1 MDKKVS
7 NPIAFPIDIEDLP
20 EYIWLNKKGQLV
32 IDSRVKNWG
41 WLIPTIEDAIKYSG
55 DADEEND
62 EEIDWI
68 EVFENAESILLE
80 REKTNERVT

>member
-7 NPIAFPIDIEDLP
+7 NPPAFPIDIEDLP
-20 EYIWLNKKGQLV
+20 EYIWLNKRGHLV
-32 IDSRVKNWG
+32 IDSRVKNWD

-68 EVFENAESILLE
+68 EVFENVDAMLLE

>member
-1 MDKKVS
+1 MKDIPV
-7 NPIAFPIDIEDLP
+7 FPLDIEELP
-20 EYIWLNKKGQLV
+20 DHIYLNKKGQLV
-32 IDSRVKNWG
+32 IDSRVKNWD

-68 EVFENAESILLE
+68 EVFDNAEAIL
-80 REKTNERVT
+80 KDKNY

>member
-1 MDKKVS
+1 MKDIPV
-7 NPIAFPIDIEDLP
+7 FPLDIEELP
-20 EYIWLNKKGQLV
+20 DHIY
-32 IDSRVKNWG
+32 SRVKNWD

-68 EVFENAESILLE
+68 EVFDNAEAIL
-80 REKTNERVT
+80 KDKNY